1 VERELLSEYRKQKLV
16 KTSYYIYAII
26 SHVKTKSLIDANI
39 RMKLNDLREG
49 KEVLIML
56 MMFIE

>member
-1 VERELLSEYRKQKLV
+1 LSEYRKQKLV